1 LDNFA
6 KIELL
11 ATHINDF
18 CAHILDLMTQ
28 AVADQAQINMVPDEG
43 KIDAENE

>member
-1 LDNFA
+1 
-6 KIELL
+6 
-11 ATHINDF
+11 
-18 CAHILDLMTQ
+18 LMTQ